1 LKRAGSGSE
10 EYENRIVR
18 VVTIRKI
25 PKTETPGIVIEESE
39 KGKELSIPLWIAR
52 ELADADLVKL
62 VDEGLTTDEWIQ
74 IHFRERLNPTGPLM
88 PLPEGFFQRAY
99 TSLSSSAREAM
110 KEPARREQLNR
121 VLARYRDILESRV
134 GKIIRLASTEATQP
148 PKGIQPEEI
157 RLYEDVQRTIS
168 SWRAEMRRVGES

>member
-1 LKRAGSGSE
+1 LKRAGSGSD

-39 KGKELSIPLWIAR
+39 AGKELILPLWAAR
-52 ELADADLVKL
+52 ELADAGLVKL
-62 VDEGLTTDEWIQ
+62 VDEGLTADEWTQ
-74 IHFRERLNPTGPLM
+74 IHFRERLNPTGPLA

-99 TSLSSSAREAM
+99 TSLSSSAREAA
-110 KEPARREQLNR
+110 KDPARREQLNR

-134 GKIIRLASTEATQP
+134 GKIIRLASAEAPQT
-148 PKGIQPEEI
+148 PKGLQPEEAQ
-157 RLYEDVQRTIS
+157 LYEDVQRTIS
-168 SWRAEMRRVGES
+168 GWRAEMRRVGEG